1 MFKSHPS
8 ARWLIGLLDG
18 RKRTPFDMIDV
29 MNEKS
34 SPGCQVSFKGRPR
47 LQEMFDDDLGGDDDN
62 NDDSRGHRQRAG
74 RGGAVLQQLG
84 GRGGKD
90 CPPHLSSL
98 PSDILQVKRSVP
110 AERLLVHSAKQVS
123 LGSLTTSYLPT
134 NHGPFPNSPLVS
146 ATAALPR
153 PPQGWEPLCKFLD
166 LPVPEGPYP
175 RVNDTASIQKMV
187 GRRTPTRHT

>member
-34 SPGCQVSFKGRPR
+34 APGCQVSFKGRPR
-47 LQEMFDDDLGGDDDN
+47 LQEMFCGDLGGDDDN

-123 LGSLTTSYLPT
+123 LGSLTTSYERDQP
-134 NHGPFPNSPLVS
+134 VS
-146 ATAALPR
+146 
-153 PPQGWEPLCKFLD
+153 
-166 LPVPEGPYP
+166 P
-175 RVNDTASIQKMV
+175 RVLSLVVKRDKRFSSLFVQKWCFSYLDKYFSKLIFASIFLFGANFQNLF
-187 GRRTPTRHT
+187 RIY